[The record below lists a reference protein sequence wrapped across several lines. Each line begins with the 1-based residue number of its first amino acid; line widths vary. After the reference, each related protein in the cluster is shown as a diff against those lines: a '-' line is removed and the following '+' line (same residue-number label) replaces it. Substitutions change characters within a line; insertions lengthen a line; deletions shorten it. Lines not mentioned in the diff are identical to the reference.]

1 MANAQAERR
10 GYPQGSTSDEER
22 GPVGPAAV
30 RGLSEAERPVG
41 EGHSAP
47 LARKTGAEAEPKPSE
62 APQKETKKPWK
73 LRRIL
78 LLAGPVAVVIGGAY
92 FYLAGGRYVST
103 DNAYVKMDKLNITTD
118 VSGVIAEIP
127 VKDNQ
132 NVQEGQVLFR
142 MDGEPYRIALA
153 AAEAQLGTVRTE
165 IANLQ
170 ATYRQNLAQI
180 EQAKSDLVFFEATYN
195 RQLDLAKRNVASQA
209 ALDQAK
215 RDYEGAKQRLAAM
228 RQQAEAILA
237 QLAGSAE
244 GALDDHPRVK
254 GAQAQIDKAK
264 RDLARTVV
272 RAPFAGIVTNVSALQ
287 IGAYLQAGQPAFSLV
302 GTDRV
307 WVEASPKET
316 DLTFARPGNP
326 AIVTIDTY
334 PHRVWHAYLDTINPA
349 SGAEFSVLPA
359 QNASGNWVKVVQRI
373 PVRLRLEVPPDAP
386 PLRAGMSAEVEIDTG
401 HRRTLGEL
409 WNTVKS
415 WTGL

>member
-1 MANAQAERR
+1 MHDLREADQPAGEAPPE
-10 GYPQGSTSDEER
+10 
-22 GPVGPAAV
+22 PVD
-30 RGLSEAERPVG
+30 
-41 EGHSAP
+41 
-47 LARKTGAEAEPKPSE
+47 RKTAVDVEARPSE
-62 APQKETKKPWK
+62 APKKETKRPRR
-73 LRRIL
+73 LRRVL
-78 LLAGPVAVVIGGAY
+78 LVAGPAAVVIGGLY

-118 VSGVIAEIP
+118 VSGIIADIP

-132 NVQEGQVLFR
+132 RVQKGQVLFR
-142 MDGEPYRIALA
+142 MDDEPYRIALA

-215 RDYEGAKQRLAAM
+215 RDYEGAKQRLAAAQ
-228 RQQAEAILA
+228 QQAEAILA
-237 QLAGSAE
+237 QLGGSAE
-244 GALDDHPRVK
+244 GNVDDHPRVK
-254 GAQAQIDKAK
+254 QAQAQIDKAR
-264 RDLARTVV
+264 RDLARSVV
-272 RAPFAGIVTNVSALQ
+272 HAPFAGIVTNVSALQ

-316 DLTFARPGNP
+316 DLSFVRPGNP
-326 AIVTIDTY
+326 ATVTIDTY
-334 PHRVWHAYLDTINPA
+334 PHRIWRARIDSINPA

-373 PVRLRLEVPPDAP
+373 PVRLEVEVPPDAP
-386 PLRAGMSAEVEIDTG
+386 PLRAGMSAEIAIDTG

-409 WNTVKS
+409 WTTIKS

>member
-1 MANAQAERR
+1 LTRKDLR
-10 GYPQGSTSDEER
+10 
-22 GPVGPAAV
+22 
-30 RGLSEAERPVG
+30 EAERTVEEHQQG
-41 EGHSAP
+41 E
-47 LARKTGAEAEPKPSE
+47 EKPSE
-62 APQKETKKPWK
+62 ASVPETTKPPR

-78 LLAGPVAVVIGGAY
+78 LLVGPLAVVIAGLY

-118 VSGVIAEIP
+118 VSGIVADIP

-132 NVQEGQVLFR
+132 RVQKGQVLFR
-142 MDGEPYRIALA
+142 MDDEPFRIALA
-153 AAEAQLGTVRTE
+153 AAQAQLGTVRTE

-180 EQAKSDLVFFEATYN
+180 EQAKSDLAFFEATYN

-215 RDYEGAKQRLAAM
+215 RDFEGAKQRLAAAQ
-228 RQQAEAILA
+228 QQAQAILA
-237 QLAGSAE
+237 QLGGSAE
-244 GALDDHPRVK
+244 GNVDDHPRVK
-254 GAQAQIDKAK
+254 QAQAQIDKAK
-264 RDLARTVV
+264 RDLARSVV
-272 RAPFAGIVTNVSALQ
+272 QAPFAGIATNVTNLQ

-316 DLTFARPGNP
+316 DLSFVRPGNT
-326 AIVTIDTY
+326 ATVTIDTY
-334 PHRVWHAYLDTINPA
+334 PHRVWDGRVDSINPA

-373 PVRLRLEVPPDAP
+373 PLRLEVEVPSDAP
-386 PLRAGMSAEVEIDTG
+386 PLRAGMSAEIEIDTG
-401 HRRTLGEL
+401 HQRTLGDL
-409 WNTVKS
+409 WTTIRS